1 MAKSICSVLLLLLP
15 MALTIV
21 LTPAMPHC
29 PHGLQAAQAGH
40 ETMPCCPMQA
50 VMGAACALA
59 CQPAIAQAAAGHL
72 APETQSVPFVM
83 AEQRLAGRSLQP
95 PEPPPRSIL

>member
-1 MAKSICSVLLLLLP
+1 MAKSICSVLLLILP
-15 MALTIV
+15 MALTIA

-29 PHGLQAAQAGH
+29 PHGVQAAQAGH
-40 ETMPCCPMQA
+40 ETMPCCPLQA

-59 CQPAIAQAAAGHL
+59 CQPAIAQATPGEFS
-72 APETQSVPFVM
+72 PEMHNVSFVV